1 MKLKVG
7 REPSNDCVI
16 FDPKKRVSRLH
27 LEVEIQ
33 GNNLLIADHSSNGT
47 YVNGIRIQKNKPTV
61 ISSED
66 KITLGVDYVFNL
78 SSFPAIKN
86 LLGSKQSA
94 NKIPTDDCTMVFQNG
109 DKTVIFDGD
118 KTQIGDLIKLGNV
131 KSVLVGRAEDAE
143 HKVNHTSVSRKHC
156 ELKYV
161 SESLFSIY
169 DLGSSNGTFVDG
181 QKLLPKKVYTFS
193 SAATIKLGEHVISI
207 KDVLPNIE
215 IIQKVN
221 KPETPNPKG
230 PITPDELASFNEL
243 QAIWT
248 EYDGRIK
255 KAAQISQN
263 SSTWASAFAVM
274 NFIPGIG
281 PILGISGSIL
291 TRYLSNKKANELKGD
306 ENYEDIF
313 LETYAC
319 PRCKNSF
326 QKRPWKT
333 IRECVFCK
341 IKFK

>member
-33 GNNLLIADHSSNGT
+33 GSRILIADQSSNGT
-47 YVNGIRIQKNKPTV
+47 YVNGIRIQKNKPTM

-86 LLGSKQSA
+86 LLGSNQSN
-94 NKIPTDDCTMVFQNG
+94 NKTPSDDCTMVFQNG
-109 DKTVIFDGD
+109 DKTVIFDSD
-118 KTQIGDLIKLGNV
+118 KTQLGELIKMGNV
-131 KSVLVGRAEDAE
+131 KSVLIGRSEDAE
-143 HKVNHTSVSRKHC
+143 HRVNHSSVSRKHC
-156 ELKYV
+156 EVKYV
-161 SESLFSIY
+161 SENLFSIY

-193 SAATIKLGEHVISI
+193 SAAAIKLGDHVLSI
-207 KDVLPNIE
+207 KEVLPNIE
-215 IIQKVN
+215 IIQKAQ
-221 KPETPNPKG
+221 KLETQNAKG
-230 PITPDELASFNEL
+230 PITAVELESFNEL
-243 QAIWT
+243 QAVWT

-281 PILGISGSIL
+281 PILGISGTVL
-291 TRYLSNKKANELKGD
+291 TRYLANKKANELKGD

-333 IRECVFCK
+333 IRECLFCK